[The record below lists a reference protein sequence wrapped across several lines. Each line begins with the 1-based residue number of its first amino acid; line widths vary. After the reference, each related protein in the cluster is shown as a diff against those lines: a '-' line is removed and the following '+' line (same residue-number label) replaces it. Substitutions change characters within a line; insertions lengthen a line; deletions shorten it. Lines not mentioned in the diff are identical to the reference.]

1 MQHLDPVTT
10 ATPDTAKPAIL
21 IVDDELGPRESLK
34 FILTPTYQ
42 VIVARDGLEGLEKF
56 EACTPDLVISD
67 IRMPRLDGIQFLKR
81 IRERNH
87 DIPFILIT
95 GCGTVES
102 AQQAVRGGA
111 FDYISK
117 PYNIREIHE
126 VVRRALEVAREKRE
140 THSLMDELRQ
150 VNTRMEEQLAD
161 MEKKATVGELSA
173 EMIHDLNNPL
183 CVLQGYL
190 ELLKGSI
197 HSKRHLPL
205 DEERE
210 FLDVIREQFDRC
222 IRLTRSFL
230 NFARQPG
237 LQWERTNVNDLLRDT
252 LNLLNARLK
261 EKRLKLELE
270 LAPELPVVWTPR
282 SSLQQVVF
290 NLALN
295 AVQAMESKGS
305 SLTIRTRLVPA
316 PQPGA
321 PPEIEL
327 SVIDDGPGVPAAI
340 RERIFEPFFST
351 KDKDKGTGLGLAI
364 CRRVAASLD
373 GELTLV
379 SQEGEGTAFHL
390 RFPQRETP
398 PTNAG

>member
-10 ATPDTAKPAIL
+10 APVKSAIL
-21 IVDDELGPRESLK
+21 VVDDELGPRESLK
-34 FILTPTYQ
+34 LILTPTYQ
-42 VIVARDGLEGLEKF
+42 VTVARDGLEGLEKF

-126 VVRRALEVAREKRE
+126 VVRRALEAAREKRE

-222 IRLTRSFL
+222 IRLTRNFL

-252 LNLLNARLK
+252 LNLLSARLK
-261 EKRLKLELE
+261 ERRLKLELE
-270 LAPELPVVWTPR
+270 LAPEVPVVWTPR

-305 SLTIRTRLVPA
+305 SLTVRTRMVPA
-316 PQPGA
+316 QQPGA
-321 PPEIEL
+321 PAEIEL

-351 KDKDKGTGLGLAI
+351 KDKNKGTGLGLAI
-364 CRRVAASLD
+364 CRRVAATLD

>member
-126 VVRRALEVAREKRE
+126 VVRRALEAAREKRE

-364 CRRVAASLD
+364 CRRVATSLD

>member
-1 MQHLDPVTT
+1 MQHLDPITT
-10 ATPDTAKPAIL
+10 VPVKSAIL

-34 FILTPTYQ
+34 LILTPTYQ
-42 VIVARDGLEGLEKF
+42 VTVARDGLEGLEKF

-117 PYNIREIHE
+117 PYNIREIHD
-126 VVRRALEVAREKRE
+126 VVRRALDAAREKRE
-140 THSLMDELRQ
+140 AHSLMDELRQ

-183 CVLQGYL
+183 CILQGYL

-230 NFARQPG
+230 NFARQPN
-237 LQWERTNVNDLLRDT
+237 LQWERTSVNDLLRDT
-252 LNLLNARLK
+252 LNLLAARLK
-261 EKRLKLELE
+261 ERCLKLTLE
-270 LAPELPVVWTPR
+270 LAPELPIVWTPR

-305 SLTIRTRLVPA
+305 SLTVRTRLVPA
-316 PQPGA
+316 QRPGA
-321 PPEIEL
+321 PPDLEL
-327 SVIDDGPGVPAAI
+327 SVIDDGPGIPEAI

-364 CRRVAASLD
+364 CRRVAATLD
-373 GELTLV
+373 GELTLE
-379 SQEGEGTAFHL
+379 SREGEGTAFRL
-390 RFPQRETP
+390 RFPQREAP
-398 PTNAG
+398 PANAG

>member
-1 MQHLDPVTT
+1 MQDLDPS
-10 ATPDTAKPAIL
+10 ASAARPAIL

-34 FILTPTYQ
+34 LILTPTYQ
-42 VIVARDGLEGLEKF
+42 VTVARDGQEGLEKF
-56 EACTPDLVISD
+56 EAATPDLVISD

-126 VVRRALEVAREKRE
+126 VVRRALEAAREKRE
-140 THSLMDELRQ
+140 AHSLMDELRQ
-150 VNTRMEEQLAD
+150 VNTRMEEQLAG

-183 CVLQGYL
+183 CILQGYL

-237 LQWERTNVNDLLRDT
+237 LQWERTSVNDLLRDT
-252 LNLLNARLK
+252 LNLLTARLK
-261 EKRLKLELE
+261 EKRLKLVLE

-282 SSLQQVVF
+282 SSLQQVIF
-290 NLALN
+290 NLSLN
-295 AVQAMESKGS
+295 AVQAMENKGS
-305 SLTIRTRLVPA
+305 CLTLRTRLAPA
-316 PQPGA
+316 QQPGA
-321 PPEIEL
+321 PPDLEL
-327 SVIDDGPGVPAAI
+327 SVIDDGPGVPAAL
-340 RERIFEPFFST
+340 RERIFDPFFST

-364 CRRVAASLD
+364 CRRVAVMLD
-373 GELTLV
+373 GELTLD
-379 SQEGEGTAFHL
+379 SREGEGAAFHL

-398 PTNAG
+398 PANAG

>member
-10 ATPDTAKPAIL
+10 APVKSAIL
-21 IVDDELGPRESLK
+21 VVDDELGPRESLK
-34 FILTPTYQ
+34 LILTPTYQ
-42 VIVARDGLEGLEKF
+42 VTVARDGLEGLEKF

-81 IRERNH
+81 IRVRNH

-126 VVRRALEVAREKRE
+126 VVRRALEAAREKRE

-222 IRLTRSFL
+222 IRLTRNFL

-252 LNLLNARLK
+252 LNLLSARLK
-261 EKRLKLELE
+261 ERRLKLELE
-270 LAPELPVVWTPR
+270 LAPEVPVVWTPR

-305 SLTIRTRLVPA
+305 SLTVRTRMVPA
-316 PQPGA
+316 QQPGA
-321 PPEIEL
+321 PAEIEL

-351 KDKDKGTGLGLAI
+351 KDKNKGTGLGLAI
-364 CRRVAASLD
+364 CRRVAATLD

>member
-10 ATPDTAKPAIL
+10 APVKSAIL

-34 FILTPTYQ
+34 LILTPTYQ

-126 VVRRALEVAREKRE
+126 VVRRALDAAREKRE

-150 VNTRMEEQLAD
+150 ANTRMEEQLAD

-252 LNLLNARLK
+252 LNLLAARLK

-305 SLTIRTRLVPA
+305 SLTIRTRMVPA
-316 PQPGA
+316 QQPGA
-321 PPEIEL
+321 PLEIEL
-327 SVIDDGPGVPAAI
+327 SVVDDGPGVPAAI

-364 CRRVAASLD
+364 CRRVAATLD
-373 GELTLV
+373 GELTLD
-379 SQEGEGTAFHL
+379 SREGEGTTFQL

-398 PTNAG
+398 PSNAG

>member
-126 VVRRALEVAREKRE
+126 VVRRALEAAREKRE

>member
-1 MQHLDPVTT
+1 MQHDPVSS
-10 ATPDTAKPAIL
+10 AAAKPAIL

-34 FILTPTYQ
+34 LILTPTYQ
-42 VIVARDGLEGLEKF
+42 VTVARDGLEGLEKF

-81 IRERNH
+81 IRERNR

-102 AQQAVRGGA
+102 AQQAVRSGA

-126 VVRRALEVAREKRE
+126 VVRRALEAAREKRE

-150 VNTRMEEQLAD
+150 VNTRLEEQLTG
-161 MEKKATVGELSA
+161 MEKKATVGDLSA

-183 CVLQGYL
+183 CILQGYL
-190 ELLKGSI
+190 ELLMGSI
-197 HSKRHLPL
+197 HSKCHLPL

-210 FLDVIREQFDRC
+210 FLKVIREQFDRC

-237 LQWERTNVNDLLRDT
+237 LQWERTNINDLLRDT
-252 LNLLNARLK
+252 LNLLAARLK
-261 EKRLKLELE
+261 ERRLKLVLE

-290 NLALN
+290 NLSLN
-295 AVQAMESKGS
+295 AVQAMENKGS
-305 SLTIRTRLVPA
+305 CLTVRTRLMDA
-316 PQPGA
+316 RQPGA
-321 PPEIEL
+321 LPDIEL

-351 KDKDKGTGLGLAI
+351 KEKDKGTGLGLAI
-364 CRRVAASLD
+364 CRRAATLLD
-373 GELTLV
+373 GALTLE
-379 SQEGEGTAFHL
+379 SREGEGTAFHL

-398 PTNAG
+398 PADAG

>member
-10 ATPDTAKPAIL
+10 APVKSAIL

-34 FILTPTYQ
+34 LILTPTYQ
-42 VIVARDGLEGLEKF
+42 VTVARDGMEGLEKF

-67 IRMPRLDGIQFLKR
+67 IRMPRLDGIQLLKR

-126 VVRRALEVAREKRE
+126 VVRRALDAAREKRE

-222 IRLTRSFL
+222 IRLTRNFL

-252 LNLLNARLK
+252 LNLLSARLK
-261 EKRLKLELE
+261 ERRLKLELE

-305 SLTIRTRLVPA
+305 SLTIRTRMVPA
-316 PQPGA
+316 QQPGA
-321 PPEIEL
+321 PAEIEL

-351 KDKDKGTGLGLAI
+351 KDKNKGTGLGLAI
-364 CRRVAASLD
+364 CRRVAATLD